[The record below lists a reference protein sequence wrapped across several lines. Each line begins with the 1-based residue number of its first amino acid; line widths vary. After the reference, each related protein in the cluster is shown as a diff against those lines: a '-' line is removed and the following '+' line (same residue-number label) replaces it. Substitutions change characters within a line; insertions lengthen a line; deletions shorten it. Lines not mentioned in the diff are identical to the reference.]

1 MKNLDRG
8 SERVKDSCIGLNI
21 FDVIKTITKFS
32 NVIGHHLSA
41 LNTNGTV
48 YASRL
53 QLDSVIGQLKGQLT
67 RHVCSS
73 GQNASCARAVVSHF
87 AVLPVVIYE
96 NVQLMSGFFLKCCH
110 SFD

>member
-8 SERVKDSCIGLNI
+8 SERVKDSSIWLNI
-21 FDVIKTITKFS
+21 FDVIKTVTKFS

-53 QLDSVIGQLKGQLT
+53 
-67 RHVCSS
+67 
-73 GQNASCARAVVSHF
+73 
-87 AVLPVVIYE
+87 
-96 NVQLMSGFFLKCCH
+96 
-110 SFD
+110 